1 MNKISND
8 ENIKNLKK
16 RKVLRI
22 IIIIFCILTIASCI
36 LSLIIGLNLLV
47 PIALFIITKVLISV
61 REKTVIN
68 KKDDLKYYRK
78 VLNNSKKK

>member
-78 VLNNSKKK
+78 VLKNSKKK